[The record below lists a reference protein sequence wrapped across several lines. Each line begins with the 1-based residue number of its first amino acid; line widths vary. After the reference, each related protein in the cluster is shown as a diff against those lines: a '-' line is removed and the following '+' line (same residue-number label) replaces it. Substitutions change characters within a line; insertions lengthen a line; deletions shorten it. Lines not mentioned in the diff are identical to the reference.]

1 MDLYLGG
8 GGLYMGMGAYIRKE
22 RHFNSQSVKFITFF
36 LLPGGLTFGMLSGS
50 SNWGR
55 IFGWTYIREAY

>member
-1 MDLYLGG
+1 
-8 GGLYMGMGAYIRKE
+8 MGMGAYIRKE